1 MTSRPL
7 FELHVSGPAFSAFQQ
22 VCKTWGLSELQQ
34 LQLIGRTAE
43 APSGPLSL
51 DEVERVSYVL
61 GIFRM
66 LQKVADN
73 GQRDWLNQTRFEP
86 IFAGRSAIDLMC
98 LADTLGRNAYAEL
111 LRDTRGLRQV
121 SRHLEELSSQNPG
134 EDRP

>member
-1 MTSRPL
+1 MTQRPL

-22 VCKTWGLSELQQ
+22 VCRAWGLSDEQQ
-34 LQLIGRTAE
+34 YQLLGRT
-43 APSGPLSL
+43 PDSNSGPLSL

-66 LQKVADN
+66 LQKIAGDK
-73 GQRDWLNQTRFEP
+73 QREWLSEARFAP

-98 LADTLGRNAYAEL
+98 LA
-111 LRDTRGLRQV
+111 DTRGLRQV

-134 EDRP
+134 EDQA

>member
-1 MTSRPL
+1 MSPARP
-7 FELHVSGPAFSAFQQ
+7 SAPSAGLQSL
-22 VCKTWGLSELQQ
+22 GLSETRQ

-43 APSGPLSL
+43 APAGPLSL

-61 GIFRM
+61 GIFSM
-66 LQKVADN
+66 LQKIAAD
-73 GQRDWLNQTRFEP
+73 GQRDWLNQARYEP

-98 LADTLGRNAYAEL
+98 LGDA
-111 LRDTRGLRQV
+111 RGLRQV

>member
-1 MTSRPL
+1 MTRRPL

-22 VCKTWGLSELQQ
+22 VCKSWGLSDDQQ
-34 LQLIGRTAE
+34 YQLLGRSPDA
-43 APSGPLSL
+43 ASGPLSL

-66 LQKVADN
+66 LQKIAGDK
-73 GQRDWLNQTRFEP
+73 QSEWLNEARFEP

-98 LADTLGRNAYAEL
+98 LADT
-111 LRDTRGLRQV
+111 RGLRQV
-121 SRHLEELSSQNPG
+121 SRHLEELSPQNPA

>member
-1 MTSRPL
+1 MTRRPL

-22 VCKTWGLSELQQ
+22 VCKAWGLSELQQ

-73 GQRDWLNQTRFEP
+73 GQGDWLNQTRFEP

-98 LADTLGRNAYAEL
+98 LG
-111 LRDTRGLRQV
+111 DTRGLRQV
-121 SRHLEELSSQNPG
+121 SRHLEEISSQNPG